1 MWRAQAHD
9 EESRLEAEKERKY
22 KGTARVRLKW
32 LHFRWNE
39 PGELD
44 DTNVE
49 RLKSIFRK
57 ECRRL
62 DIRNHICAVVDQQHL
77 DAAILVSGISAG
89 ALLAKPESGYPE
101 LVFPAGY
108 QLECLHGRHRIQAGK
123 EVLPPAD
130 KWWTVDLYLAGTME
144 LSSKSTLL
152 TSTFYRHRPRAENIS
167 DRGVF
172 QRREARRRRDLP
184 QDTSVPLSTQP

>member
-9 EESRLEAEKERKY
+9 EESRLEAKKELKY

-39 PGELD
+39 PEELD
-44 DTNVE
+44 NTNVE

-57 ECRRL
+57 DCRRL
-62 DIRNHICAVVDQQHL
+62 DIHNHICAVVDQQHL
-77 DAAILVSGISAG
+77 DAAILVSGISAR
-89 ALLAKPESGYPE
+89 ALLTKPESGYPE

-130 KWWTVDLYLAGTME
+130 KW
-144 LSSKSTLL
+144 
-152 TSTFYRHRPRAENIS
+152 
-167 DRGVF
+167 
-172 QRREARRRRDLP
+172 
-184 QDTSVPLSTQP
+184 